1 MPGDTWGPYNGQTVG
16 PLDPSPSGT
25 VVLAGAYGTYIRDA
39 NKNVWTISQ
48 DGKVGEGE
56 GRGRRGGRGG
66 GRGRGRRRKGGK
78 G

>member
-48 DGKVGEGE
+48 DGKV
-56 GRGRRGGRGG
+56 
-66 GRGRGRRRKGGK
+66 
-78 G
+78 